1 MEQQVH
7 LMTVSGTAV
16 QQTHLSMLLAISTSD
31 GPALVMLALR
41 WQALASRALSRAPMR
56 SCSVFRSC
64 CASSSG

>member
-1 MEQQVH
+1 M
-7 LMTVSGTAV
+7 

-31 GPALVMLALR
+31 GPALVLLALC
-41 WQALASRALSRAPMR
+41 WQALASWALSRAPMR